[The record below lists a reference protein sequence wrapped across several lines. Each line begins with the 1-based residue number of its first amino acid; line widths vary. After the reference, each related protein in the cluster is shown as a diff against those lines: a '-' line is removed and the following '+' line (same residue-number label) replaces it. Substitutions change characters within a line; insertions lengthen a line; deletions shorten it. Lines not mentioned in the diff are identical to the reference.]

1 VIEEGLPGRTA
12 VFDDPVTEG
21 LCGLSYLTPCMMSH
35 APLDTL
41 VVMLGTN
48 DTKERF
54 GCNAYLIAQGIGRLL
69 KKAADT
75 DAWRDKPDILAVCPA
90 PIVPAYESL
99 VFRNALGGGC
109 AEKAAALAQEL
120 EHSRSELEHGKMEIL
135 LRTGSVSQETLQQL
149 TDAVQLKAYNFLLLI
164 PPLQENAEC
173 SLKEELRTV
182 VVSEQIRQIY
192 GQRFYVQATADDLI
206 LINPHVMHTEFSN
219 GDAALEYVVLGF
231 EGIAFETDGHAPIT
245 CLCKNVKTIRPACL
259 FYTRSLIQ
267 ELHDRKENYVEMSQ
281 NLLENLL
288 YLIRREIRVTP
299 EAVSVGKTS
308 QECRMIEQYINAHYA
323 ETITLD
329 TLSALTFHSKYY
341 IAHAFTKYKGISPI
355 NYLITRRI
363 EEAKSLLEH
372 TDFPVAKIAQ
382 AVGFSSQSYFSQA
395 FRRETTLSPD
405 AYRRQFLS

>member
-1 VIEEGLPGRTA
+1 MPYQQYNFKPQT
-12 VFDDPVTEG
+12 FD
-21 LCGLSYLTPCMMSH
+21 
-35 APLDTL
+35 
-41 VVMLGTN
+41 
-48 DTKERF
+48 
-54 GCNAYLIAQGIGRLL
+54 AQKKRPDLRLL
-69 KKAADT
+69 YISHSSY
-75 DAWRDKPDILAVCPA
+75 DKTWPSVLHSHP
-90 PIVPAYESL
+90 
-99 VFRNALGGGC
+99 FT
-109 AEKAAALAQEL
+109 EL
-120 EHSRSELEHGKMEIL
+120 
-135 LRTGSVSQETLQQL
+135 
-149 TDAVQLKAYNFLLLI
+149 
-164 PPLQENAEC
+164 
-173 SLKEELRTV
+173 
-182 VVSEQIRQIY
+182 
-192 GQRFYVQATADDLI
+192 FYVLNGTGTFQTETQTFCIAADDLI

-382 AVGFSSQSYFSQA
+382 AVGFSSQSYF
-395 FRRETTLSPD
+395 RRHSVGKPRSPPMPTAD
-405 AYRRQFLS
+405 SFFPRSRTRGSHWPQGRPQNCCRPPVNGRLLRFIRVVDDTVFAVFT

>member
-1 VIEEGLPGRTA
+1 MPYQQYNFIPPT
-12 VFDDPVTEG
+12 FD
-21 LCGLSYLTPCMMSH
+21 
-35 APLDTL
+35 
-41 VVMLGTN
+41 
-48 DTKERF
+48 
-54 GCNAYLIAQGIGRLL
+54 AQKKRPDLRLL
-69 KKAADT
+69 YISDSSY
-75 DAWRDKPDILAVCPA
+75 DKTWPSVLHSHP
-90 PIVPAYESL
+90 
-99 VFRNALGGGC
+99 FT
-109 AEKAAALAQEL
+109 EL
-120 EHSRSELEHGKMEIL
+120 
-135 LRTGSVSQETLQQL
+135 
-149 TDAVQLKAYNFLLLI
+149 
-164 PPLQENAEC
+164 
-173 SLKEELRTV
+173 
-182 VVSEQIRQIY
+182 
-192 GQRFYVQATADDLI
+192 FYVLNGTGTFQTETQTFCIAADDLI

>member
-1 VIEEGLPGRTA
+1 MQLLNSLFVNEL
-12 VFDDPVTEG
+12 
-21 LCGLSYLTPCMMSH
+21 
-35 APLDTL
+35 
-41 VVMLGTN
+41 
-48 DTKERF
+48 
-54 GCNAYLIAQGIGRLL
+54 LL
-69 KKAADT
+69 KLHSHPFT
-75 DAWRDKPDILAVCPA
+75 
-90 PIVPAYESL
+90 
-99 VFRNALGGGC
+99 
-109 AEKAAALAQEL
+109 EL
-120 EHSRSELEHGKMEIL
+120 
-135 LRTGSVSQETLQQL
+135 
-149 TDAVQLKAYNFLLLI
+149 
-164 PPLQENAEC
+164 
-173 SLKEELRTV
+173 
-182 VVSEQIRQIY
+182 
-192 GQRFYVQATADDLI
+192 FYVLNGTGTFQTETQTFCIAADDLI

-288 YLIRREIRVTP
+288 YLIRREIHVTP

>member
-1 VIEEGLPGRTA
+1 MPYQQYNFKPQT
-12 VFDDPVTEG
+12 FD
-21 LCGLSYLTPCMMSH
+21 
-35 APLDTL
+35 
-41 VVMLGTN
+41 
-48 DTKERF
+48 
-54 GCNAYLIAQGIGRLL
+54 AQKKRPDLRLL
-69 KKAADT
+69 YISHSSY
-75 DAWRDKPDILAVCPA
+75 DKTWPSVLHSHP
-90 PIVPAYESL
+90 
-99 VFRNALGGGC
+99 FT
-109 AEKAAALAQEL
+109 EL
-120 EHSRSELEHGKMEIL
+120 
-135 LRTGSVSQETLQQL
+135 
-149 TDAVQLKAYNFLLLI
+149 
-164 PPLQENAEC
+164 
-173 SLKEELRTV
+173 
-182 VVSEQIRQIY
+182 
-192 GQRFYVQATADDLI
+192 FYVLNGTGTFQTETQTFCIAADDLI

-382 AVGFSSQSYFSQA
+382 AVGIPSGNHALPRCLPQTVSFLDLVPEDRIGRKVDRKTAAVPPVNGRLLRFIRVVDDTVFAVFYISMHFDIVICGKPAVNFPLRRSRPQNRPVQQA
-395 FRRETTLSPD
+395 
-405 AYRRQFLS
+405 AVCKAVRQATDIHTPALPERIHGKLYTFVDLA

>member
-1 VIEEGLPGRTA
+1 
-12 VFDDPVTEG
+12 
-21 LCGLSYLTPCMMSH
+21 
-35 APLDTL
+35 
-41 VVMLGTN
+41 
-48 DTKERF
+48 
-54 GCNAYLIAQGIGRLL
+54 
-69 KKAADT
+69 
-75 DAWRDKPDILAVCPA
+75 
-90 PIVPAYESL
+90 
-99 VFRNALGGGC
+99 
-109 AEKAAALAQEL
+109 
-120 EHSRSELEHGKMEIL
+120 
-135 LRTGSVSQETLQQL
+135 
-149 TDAVQLKAYNFLLLI
+149 
-164 PPLQENAEC
+164 
-173 SLKEELRTV
+173 
-182 VVSEQIRQIY
+182 
-192 GQRFYVQATADDLI
+192 
-206 LINPHVMHTEFSN
+206 
-219 GDAALEYVVLGF
+219 
-231 EGIAFETDGHAPIT
+231 
-245 CLCKNVKTIRPACL
+245 
-259 FYTRSLIQ
+259 
-267 ELHDRKENYVEMSQ
+267 MSQ

-341 IAHAFTKYKGISPI
+341 IAHAFTKYKVISPI

>member
-1 VIEEGLPGRTA
+1 MPYQQYNFKPQT
-12 VFDDPVTEG
+12 FD
-21 LCGLSYLTPCMMSH
+21 
-35 APLDTL
+35 
-41 VVMLGTN
+41 
-48 DTKERF
+48 
-54 GCNAYLIAQGIGRLL
+54 AQKKRPDLRLL
-69 KKAADT
+69 YISHSSY
-75 DAWRDKPDILAVCPA
+75 DKTWPSVLHSHP
-90 PIVPAYESL
+90 
-99 VFRNALGGGC
+99 FT
-109 AEKAAALAQEL
+109 EL
-120 EHSRSELEHGKMEIL
+120 
-135 LRTGSVSQETLQQL
+135 
-149 TDAVQLKAYNFLLLI
+149 
-164 PPLQENAEC
+164 
-173 SLKEELRTV
+173 
-182 VVSEQIRQIY
+182 
-192 GQRFYVQATADDLI
+192 FYVLNGTGTFQTETQTFCIAADDLI

-308 QECRMIEQYINAHYA
+308 QECRMIERYINAHYA